1 MDDPGEPH
9 HFADRI
15 SRTAARLHAAIARAG
30 QAHEQLIVT
39 RNRLAEA
46 RRALRAAG
54 ASDVPTPA
62 PGVNPLELDE
72 PP

>member
-1 MDDPGEPH
+1 MDDSGEPH
-9 HFADRI
+9 HLDDRI
-15 SRTAARLHAAIARAG
+15 SRTAARLHAAMARAG
-30 QAHEQLIVT
+30 QAHEQLIVA
-39 RNRLAEA
+39 RDRLAEA
-46 RRALRAAG
+46 RRALRAAR